1 MATRIQLRR
10 DTLSNW
16 STVNPVLAEGEF
28 GIEQDT
34 NKIKI
39 GDGITNWNSLVYF
52 TTSPVSFTKIITGT
66 AFTYAINFIEHT
78 IVEASSI
85 TVYNPS
91 GIEVEVLI
99 TNINNDIT
107 ILSNVDLI
115 NHKVIIK

>member
-10 DTLSNW
+10 DTLLNW
-16 STVNPVLAEGEF
+16 STVNPILAEGEF

-66 AFTYAINFIEHT
+66 AFTYVINFIEHT
-78 IVEASSI
+78 IVGASSI

-99 TNINNDIT
+99 TNISNDIT